1 MVLVQTAVVS
11 ILDLHAADIP
21 LHPSPSMLVLQMA
34 SLAFK
39 DQTLIL
45 INLKETYSMQIKIV
59 FKMKTNTLTFFQ

>member
-1 MVLVQTAVVS
+1 MVLAQTASVS
-11 ILDLHAADIP
+11 SLDLRAADTP

-45 INLKETYSMQIKIV
+45 IDLKET
-59 FKMKTNTLTFFQ
+59 